1 MKHILSYFAAILNVT
16 IAVAIVAF
24 GIFAVSETKAKIR
37 LADISHEDFICLQE
51 NIYFEAANQ
60 NVEGQAAVAWVTL
73 NRIDRKSVV

>member
-37 LADISHEDFICLQE
+37 LADISHGDFICLQ
-51 NIYFEAANQ
+51 
-60 NVEGQAAVAWVTL
+60 
-73 NRIDRKSVV
+73 